1 MTMRSRRMEG
11 DELREYLDE
20 GSGSEWGLLAT
31 LDREGYP
38 HVVPLGYFRL
48 GDDILLGTQEGSQKV
63 RNAERDPR
71 GSLTVTG
78 ARSGGDLSGVLLQG
92 DLEVVR
98 DPGARLELEREA
110 HRSRGG
116 TEEDA
121 PTDARPGAVYLR
133 LRPKRTI
140 TWRYD

>member
-11 DELREYLDE
+11 DELREYLDA
-20 GSGSEWGLLAT
+20 GTGGEWGLLAT

-38 HVVPLGYFRL
+38 HVVPLGYFRD
-48 GDDILLGTQEGSQKV
+48 GDDILLGTQDGSQKV
-63 RNAERDPR
+63 YNAERDPR

-78 ARSGGDLSGVLLQG
+78 ARTGGDLSGVLLQG

-98 DPGARLELEREA
+98 DPDARLELEREA
-110 HRSRGG
+110 HRRRGG
-116 TEEDA
+116 ADDELPSE
-121 PTDARPGAVYLR
+121 ARPGAVYLR

>member
-1 MTMRSRRMEG
+1 MTMRSRRMAG
-11 DELREYLDE
+11 DEVRDYLDA

-31 LDREGYP
+31 LDAEGYP
-38 HVVPLGYFRL
+38 HVVPLGYFRD
-48 GDDILLGTQEGSQKV
+48 GDDILLGTPDGSQKV

-78 ARSGGDLSGVLLQG
+78 ARAGGDLSGVLLQG

-98 DPGARLELEREA
+98 DPAARLELERDA
-110 HRSRGG
+110 HRRRGG
-116 TEEDA
+116 AEEDA
-121 PTDARPGAVYLR
+121 PTEARPGAVYLR